1 MTESE
6 ILFEERPT
14 RYGGC
19 LGIATLNAPGSLNA
33 LSLAMITSLHA
44 KLDAWADDMSVH
56 AVWLQG
62 AGDKAFCA
70 GGDVVALYRAMTT
83 SPGDEGEA
91 AQAYFGAEY
100 RLDHFLHHYPKPLVV
115 WGDGVA
121 MGGGLGLLAAADHRI
136 VTDTSRLAMPEISIG
151 LYPDVGASW
160 FFQRMPRGVGLYLGV
175 TGAQLN
181 ARDALELGL
190 ADRVIASEARQDVL
204 KALENAD
211 YSHPQQAV
219 REVLRGFENRA
230 LAPEGAVMPRLDHL
244 QVLSDAADITQVVR
258 RILDDPRED
267 AWLAANR
274 ARLAAGCP
282 ATAHLVWRML
292 CRHRHGSLAETFR
305 DELMLSVQCCRHTE
319 LAEGIRALL
328 IDKDRAPQ
336 WAYTD
341 VADVPANYI
350 DGFFMPLWDAETH
363 PLADL

>member
-6 ILFEERPT
+6 VIFEERPT
-14 RYGGC
+14 RDGGYI
-19 LGIATLNAPGSLNA
+19 GVVTLNAPGSLNA
-33 LSLAMITSLHA
+33 LSLTMITSLHA
-44 KLDAWADDMSVH
+44 KLDAWADDISVH

-70 GGDVVALYRAMTT
+70 GGDVVALYRAMTK

-121 MGGGLGLLAAADHRI
+121 MGGGLGLLVAADHRI

-211 YSHPQQAV
+211 YRHPQQAV
-219 REVLRGFENRA
+219 REVLRGFENRT
-230 LAPEGAVMPRLDHL
+230 LAPEAEVMPRLDHL
-244 QVLSDAADITQVVR
+244 QTLSDGADITQVVR

-282 ATAHLVWRML
+282 ATVHLVWRML

-336 WAYTD
+336 WAYTE
-341 VADVPANYI
+341 VANVPANYI